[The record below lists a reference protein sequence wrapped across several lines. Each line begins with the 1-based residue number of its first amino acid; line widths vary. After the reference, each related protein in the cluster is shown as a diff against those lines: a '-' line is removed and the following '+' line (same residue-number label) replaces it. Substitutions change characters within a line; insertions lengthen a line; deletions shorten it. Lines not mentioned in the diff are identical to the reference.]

1 MSTNQLI
8 VCTPSILEHFPST
21 SSLACRT
28 YVYIPVIY
36 WLWTWGKN
44 QAIFLMPKS
53 GTKFHSM
60 WKYFVALD
68 RWFMSQ
74 DAARWLGGR
83 RRLPGTSIS
92 RLGWLRVALTSWCPT
107 FLLKMHL
114 LLVTEWHFLVME
126 VFGVSIKLEWSCTM
140 FNGSVTYIMSLVQR
154 LPFDL
159 VLGIYSSIPIWS
171 KHHNIRTVFFFSTLF
186 QDTCGT
192 QTHGSPVI
200 RPRFVVPF
208 GAGTRQNI
216 SSLTCCLLCKAASR
230 A

>member
-8 VCTPSILEHFPST
+8 VCTPSILEHFSST
-21 SSLACRT
+21 SSLICRT
-28 YVYIPVIY
+28 FVYIPVIY

-44 QAIFLMPKS
+44 QATFLMPRS

-60 WKYFVALD
+60 WKYCVALG

-92 RLGWLRVALTSWCPT
+92 TLGLGVTLTSWCPP

-114 LLVTEWHFLVME
+114 LLVTEWHLQVIK
-126 VFGVSIKLEWSCTM
+126 VVGLSIKLEWGCTM
-140 FNGSVTYIMSLVQR
+140 FNGSVIYIMSLVQR

-159 VLGIYSSIPIWS
+159 VLGIHSSILIWS
-171 KHHNIRTVFFFSTLF
+171 KHIISEQSFFFF
-186 QDTCGT
+186 C
-192 QTHGSPVI
+192 I
-200 RPRFVVPF
+200 
-208 GAGTRQNI
+208 I
-216 SSLTCCLLCKAASR
+216 SR
-230 A
+230 HMG